1 MKRLVVI
8 GATGDVG
15 AGIIDE
21 ALARRW
27 VVLAVARDADRL
39 AALAARHRD
48 PLLSTMAGSVAS
60 EQDAIT
66 LVRAI
71 SLDPGDSV
79 VVSVNVA
86 WDPKPIAETSAADL
100 SRMFEANLIPHLV
113 AAAAFLPLLSGDS
126 VYVGIGGGM
135 ADWVPR
141 HRALVSMAQ
150 AAQRNLYRSL
160 VGEGTADGPA
170 VREVLIASMVNGR
183 SNRVAAR
190 PEWVTDRDVGA
201 VVCQVVQDPDSYPG
215 PVIKIPHADPRS
227 HRSPGPSKPTA
238 APIRA
243 TGT

>member
-27 VVLAVARDADRL
+27 AVIAVARNADRL
-39 AALAARHRD
+39 AVLARQQRD
-48 PLLSTMAGSVAS
+48 PLLSTVAGSVAS
-60 EQDAIT
+60 EQDAVT
-66 LVRAI
+66 LARAI
-71 SLDPGDSV
+71 SLGPDDSV

-100 SRMFEANLIPHLV
+100 SRMFEANLIPHL

-126 VYVGIGGGM
+126 AYVGIGGGM
-135 ADWVPR
+135 ADWVPP

-150 AAQRNLYRSL
+150 AAQRNLYRALAS
-160 VGEGTADGPA
+160 EGPADGPA

-183 SNRVAAR
+183 SNRATAR

-215 PVIKIPHADPRS
+215 PVIKIPHADLGS
-227 HRSPGPSKPTA
+227 QRSPGPSKSAA
-238 APIRA
+238 APIRT